1 MGEPDH
7 AKDFPSCKFELFSI
21 TPPPP
26 RPTSPLSYL
35 SPTGCTVPNL
45 TTTSFLR
52 QERGCGESA
61 SACST
66 RGSVDRWGA
75 VLGISSSALQWW
87 VPEYQLSPLAPQRTI
102 PETENGLR
110 PLSLSPPRH
119 CSQIP
124 EDDVSSDLETVRA
137 MVLLTAVSVIIGLL
151 ALLGTCCDIVRTKV
165 CMTIVLLMS
174 MVGGASH
181 SISMSCLPYHP
192 GPRESCPP

>member
-1 MGEPDH
+1 MERVLQRARH
-7 AKDFPSCKFELFSI
+7 VEVS
-21 TPPPP
+21 
-26 RPTSPLSYL
+26 
-35 SPTGCTVPNL
+35 TGNI
-45 TTTSFLR
+45 
-52 QERGCGESA
+52 Q
-61 SACST
+61 T
-66 RGSVDRWGA
+66 RCH
-75 VLGISSSALQWW
+75 
-87 VPEYQLSPLAPQRTI
+87 YPQRTI

-110 PLSLSPPRH
+110 PLSLSPPRR

-181 SISMSCLPYHP
+181 DISMSCLSYHP